1 MSKKIELNKLVFASN
16 NQHKVFEVQ
25 NIVGN
30 FFKILSLQ
38 ETGFSG
44 DIPETQNTLEEN
56 AKQKAD
62 FIYNKLHVNC
72 FADDTGLE
80 VEALN
85 GAPGVYSARYAG
97 NDCNSTNN
105 INKLLFEL
113 NGKNNR
119 KAQFRTIIAL
129 NYNNIQYIFEGC
141 IKGNILTEPKGNGG
155 FGYDAVF
162 LPNNSNKT
170 FAEMVNEEKN
180 KISHRAIAIKKL
192 SEFLKNF

>member
-1 MSKKIELNKLVFASN
+1 LSKKIELNKLVFASN